1 MIFTLD
7 KLGKAN
13 KIELVTRFGND
24 QGKDILAFLAR
35 QQGNSDRPIIISGDF
50 NAEPTE
56 PVYHT
61 MTEGIS
67 DNVMSNSEKGPLKFK
82 SAYAET
88 TPDGSETPYTTW
100 K

>member
-1 MIFTLD
+1 MTDQTWEI
-7 KLGKAN
+7 
-13 KIELVTRFGND
+13 D
-24 QGKDILAFLAR
+24 QGKDILAFLGE

-67 DNVMSNSEKGPLKFK
+67 DNNVMSSKSNSDGKAPLKFK

-88 TPDGSETPYTTW
+88 TPDASEVPYTTW